1 MVIMK
6 NQYKNKM
13 IDENKM
19 KISACWLKKLLV
31 VDDPTLAAFWYFV
44 GNGELMQDK
53 LKQELT
59 TTMNQQKIA
68 QSLQDQLLSAADQ
81 VEQAFATTTSFPGW
95 DKFTSNDFAA
105 FLSLEQ
111 QAGKQQQELRP
122 LLTLLDQFGIFL
134 QDAQI
139 TAENPFDLAN
149 LFMIYLTSER
159 QLSQAT
165 ITGYHNDLKMIRQYL
180 QQSGC
185 WHGWLK
191 MDRLDLE
198 KYLTHQNQVHRARTT
213 ISRELASIRN
223 FFDFLLTNHLVN
235 DNPFED
241 IHLKTH
247 PRDLPRYFYEPE
259 MKALFKAADGKGR
272 PLDFRNR
279 AIFELLYATG
289 MRVSECSQLK
299 QDQINW
305 DLSLIL
311 IHGKGD
317 KERYVPF
324 GKYAKQAVQKYV
336 KNCRTPLMGKY
347 GQHHNFL
354 FVNHYGKPITSTGI
368 EYILNRVIQVSS
380 INSDIYPHMLR
391 HSFATAM
398 LDNGADIRTVQELLG
413 HASLSTT
420 QIYTHVTRENLQQ
433 SYAKYF
439 PRAKRDHQWVHKAGF

>member
-1 MVIMK
+1 MQGQVK
-6 NQYKNKM
+6 Q
-13 IDENKM
+13 DL
-19 KISACWLKKLLV
+19 ISVMDKEGLSSSQQHTLL
-31 VDDPTLAAFWYFV
+31 DAA
-44 GNGELMQDK
+44 
-53 LKQELT
+53 
-59 TTMNQQKIA
+59 A
-68 QSLQDQLLSAADQ
+68 Q
-81 VEQAFATTTSFPGW
+81 VERAFMQTTSFPGW
-95 DKFTSNDFAA
+95 EKFTSNDFAA

-111 QAGKQQQELRP
+111 QAGKQQTELRP
-122 LLTLLDQFGIFL
+122 LLTQLDQFGTIL
-134 QDAQI
+134 QDAQL

-159 QLSQAT
+159 QLSKAT
-165 ITGYHNDLKMIRQYL
+165 STGYHNDLKMIRQFL
-180 QQSGC
+180 EEQDQ
-185 WHGWLK
+185 WQGWLK

-198 KYLTHQNQVHRARTT
+198 QYLAHQNQLHRARTT

-223 FFDFLLTNHLVN
+223 FFDFLLSNHLVN
-235 DNPFED
+235 DNPFAE

-279 AIFELLYATG
+279 AILELLYATG

-299 QDQINW
+299 QEQINW

-324 GKYAKQAVQKYV
+324 GKYAKKAV
-336 KNCRTPLMGKY
+336 KNYLINCRAPLMAKY
-347 GQHHNFL
+347 GQHHDFL
-354 FVNHYGKPITSTGI
+354 FINHYAKPITSTGI

-380 INSDIYPHMLR
+380 VNSDIHPHMLR

-433 SYAKYF
+433 SYEKYF
-439 PRAKRDHQWVHKAGF
+439 PRAKSEHEDK

>member
-1 MVIMK
+1 MFIWEVQM
-6 NQYKNKM
+6 Q
-13 IDENKM
+13 DQ
-19 KISACWLKKLLV
+19 V
-31 VDDPTLAAFWYFV
+31 RQDLAAMMAKE
-44 GNGELMQDK
+44 GMSQ
-53 LKQELT
+53 T
-59 TTMNQQKIA
+59 QQ
-68 QSLQDQLLSAADQ
+68 QTLLAAAAR
-81 VEQAFATTTSFPGW
+81 VEQTFAQTTSFPGW
-95 DKFTSNDFAA
+95 SQFTSNDFAA

-111 QAGKQQQELRP
+111 QAGKQATELRN
-122 LLTLLDQFGIFL
+122 LLTSLDQFGRVL

-139 TAENPFDLAN
+139 TADNPFDLAN

-165 ITGYHNDLKMIRQYL
+165 STGYHNDLKMIRQFL
-180 QQSGC
+180 EEQGEWQ
-185 WHGWLK
+185 GWLTV
-191 MDRLDLE
+191 DRLDMGR
-198 KYLTHQNQVHRARTT
+198 YLAHQNQLHRARTT

-223 FFDFLLTNHLVN
+223 FFDFLLSNHLVD
-235 DNPFED
+235 DNPFTE

-259 MKALFKAADGKGR
+259 MKALFKAADGQGR

-279 AIFELLYATG
+279 AILELLYATG
-289 MRVSECSQLK
+289 MRVSECSSLK
-299 QDQINW
+299 QEQINW

-324 GKYAKQAVQKYV
+324 GQYAKKAVKNYLT
-336 KNCRTPLMGKY
+336 NCRTSLMAKY
-347 GQHHNFL
+347 GQHHDFL
-354 FVNHYGKPITSTGI
+354 FINHYGKPITSTGI

-380 INSDIYPHMLR
+380 VNSDIHPHMLR

-420 QIYTHVTRENLQQ
+420 QIYTHVTRENLQK
-433 SYAKYF
+433 SYEKYF
-439 PRAKRDHQWVHKAGF
+439 PRAKNDHEDK